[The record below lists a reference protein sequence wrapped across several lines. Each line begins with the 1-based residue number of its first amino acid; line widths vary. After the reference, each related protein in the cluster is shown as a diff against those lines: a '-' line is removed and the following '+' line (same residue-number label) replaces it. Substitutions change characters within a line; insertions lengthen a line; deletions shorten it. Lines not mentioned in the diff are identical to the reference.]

1 MIDFDAEKTSADFV
15 REYAL
20 DHYYIQ
26 SHSLLDNAKTTA
38 CKSNIQYE
46 TGLQLGKY
54 LNRNTVNIISKGHI
68 FCLYISK
75 HNINMMITISIHHV

>member
-46 TGLQLGKY
+46 TGL
-54 LNRNTVNIISKGHI
+54 
-68 FCLYISK
+68 
-75 HNINMMITISIHHV
+75 